1 MMIKN
6 SMSLKAKI
14 NNTAKN
20 ENISPQAIMQTYI
33 LNNKWL
39 KSKLTSFFIFYR
51 RILCLILKLKNYIN

>member
-1 MMIKN
+1 MIKN

-33 LNNKWL
+33 LNNK
-39 KSKLTSFFIFYR
+39 
-51 RILCLILKLKNYIN
+51 